1 MITKQDIINL
11 YRECATIIPE
21 DIGLSLNSAF
31 EAETEITA
39 KENLKSILENISLA
53 KSENKPICQ
62 DTGTPFF
69 FVDCPENISQIELTK
84 IINEATIDATKE
96 IPLRPNATDPITSVN
111 IGNYPVI
118 KFTQISKNEK
128 LKITL
133 MMKGGGSENIG
144 KIYSLPDTK
153 LNANRNIE
161 GVKKVILDAVFQAQ
175 GKGCPP
181 YIIGVGVGGS
191 IEEVSGIA
199 KKQLLRK
206 INDFN
211 NDKSLDEIEKDLL
224 LKINSLGIGPMGL
237 GGKTTALS
245 VKIGKTYRNPPSY
258 FVAVSFG
265 CWALRRA
272 THEYW

>member
-1 MITKQDIINL
+1 MINKQDIINL
-11 YRECATIIPE
+11 YRECATIIPS
-21 DIGLSLNSAF
+21 DIEASLKLAYEN
-31 EAETEITA
+31 EIDATP
-39 KENLKSILENISLA
+39 KENLKTILENIEFG
-53 KSENKPICQ
+53 KIEKKPICQ

-69 FVDCPENISQIELTK
+69 FIECPQNISQIELTK
-84 IINEATIDATKE
+84 IINDATVDATKD

-118 KFTQISKNEK
+118 KFTQTDSKK

-133 MMKGGGSENIG
+133 MMKGGGSENITQL
-144 KIYSLPDTK
+144 YSLPNTK

-161 GVKKVILDAVFQAQ
+161 GIKKCVLDAVFQAQ

-181 YIIGVGVGGS
+181 YIIGVGVGGTV
-191 IEEVSGIA
+191 EETSAIA

-206 INDFN
+206 IDDN
-211 NDKSLDEIEKDLL
+211 NSDKQIDEIEKDLL
-224 LKINSLGIGPMGL
+224 TKINSLGIGPMGL

-245 VKIGKTYRNPPSY
+245 VKLAKTYRNPPSY

-272 THEYW
+272 SHEY